1 MLYHTDT
8 PVFLGAPTG
17 SGKTAIAELAIL
29 RMKKQ
34 HPNGICVYN
43 APLKALARE
52 RLKEWRKRLGA
63 APLNWSILELS
74 GDTHHDQNALER
86 ADVLV
91 CTPEK

>member
-1 MLYHTDT
+1 M
-8 PVFLGAPTG
+8 FLGAPTG
-17 SGKTAIAELAIL
+17 SGKTAVAELAIL
-29 RMKKQ
+29 RMKRL
-34 HPNGICVYN
+34 HPDGICVYI

-52 RLKEWRKRLGA
+52 RLKEWRDRLGSS
-63 APLNWSILELS
+63 PLNWSVLELS